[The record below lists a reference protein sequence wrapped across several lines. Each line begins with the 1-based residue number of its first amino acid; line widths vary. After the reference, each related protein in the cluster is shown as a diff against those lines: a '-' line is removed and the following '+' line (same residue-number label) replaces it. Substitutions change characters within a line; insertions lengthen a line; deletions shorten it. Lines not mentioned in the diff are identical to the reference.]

1 MTLGCNYREEIS
13 MVGDARTALRML
25 LEAVEDGP
33 FSGRPL
39 RWQAW
44 TEEVRGK
51 VAEWRATFRELAGNP
66 LHDGRLDPR
75 FVMQTLDAHVEG
87 DDIVVADT
95 GYMASWA
102 STLIDQKVPG
112 RSSLRAA
119 GSLGWAFP
127 GALGA
132 KLAVGD
138 KRRVVCLIGD
148 GGLGYHLADLE
159 TALRWKLPVVTVVMN
174 NASLAFEY
182 HVQKYIHKELCPE
195 TSDFLDIDFA
205 AVARAFGAHGER
217 VSEPDALEPALRR
230 AEASGKP
237 AVVDVAIS
245 REVYAPT
252 TRYETMHAREL

>member
-1 MTLGCNYREEIS
+1 
-13 MVGDARTALRML
+13 
-25 LEAVEDGP
+25 
-33 FSGRPL
+33 
-39 RWQAW
+39 
-44 TEEVRGK
+44 
-51 VAEWRATFRELAGNP
+51 
-66 LHDGRLDPR
+66 
-75 FVMQTLDAHVEG
+75 MQTLDAYVEG

-195 TSDFLDIDFA
+195 VSDFLDIDFA

-217 VSEPDALEPALRR
+217 VSEPDALAPALRR

-245 REVYAPT
+245 REVYPPT
-252 TRYETMHAREL
+252 TRYETVHAREL